1 MPTDYSVFALHN
13 STRLVWQNRVYWCLR
28 QHWCLGPQAPQRGDP
43 DNSRPV
49 DRAVRVTIGTANL
62 YGYVIQEADSNGRR
76 NEMWSQYGVCRFTL
90 PKQNRTRE
98 RRGIE
103 RESENESVTRPSG
116 HLTNPS
122 PDTMQVTTT
131 FEITFAVH
139 DAYEKR
145 ILAPKDRIWWL
156 FLTYSSPWPYIGDY
170 RPGFPIRDSIR
181 SQWSTRYLPS
191 DENDALLGIIKLHIC
206 RLSLEL
212 ISTSDLP
219 GHAHIY
225 SWSYQD
231 GHFDLGVRDLGI
243 QHNVYWPRARKMQ
256 TVNHQRP

>member
-62 YGYVIQEADSNGRR
+62 YGYVIQKADSNGRR

-131 FEITFAVH
+131 FEITLCCPWCLWKENIGAQRPDLMVVS
-139 DAYEKR
+139 Y
-145 ILAPKDRIWWL
+145 ILQSV
-156 FLTYSSPWPYIGDY
+156 T
-170 RPGFPIRDSIR
+170 
-181 SQWSTRYLPS
+181 
-191 DENDALLGIIKLHIC
+191 LHR
-206 RLSLEL
+206 RLSARFPNQGFYPVTVIDE
-212 ISTSDLP
+212 IFTFRWERCTSRY
-219 GHAHIY
+219 HQIAH
-225 SWSYQD
+225 
-231 GHFDLGVRDLGI
+231 F
-243 QHNVYWPRARKMQ
+243 
-256 TVNHQRP
+256 